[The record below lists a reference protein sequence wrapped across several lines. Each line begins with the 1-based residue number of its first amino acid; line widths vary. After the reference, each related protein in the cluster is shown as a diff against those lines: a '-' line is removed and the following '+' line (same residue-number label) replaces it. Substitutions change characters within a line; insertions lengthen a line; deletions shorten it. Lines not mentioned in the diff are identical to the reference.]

1 MNQRCWKKLFN
12 TKESKDK
19 SFVIETNSTMVR
31 KRGEKDL
38 IS

>member
-1 MNQRCWKKLFN
+1 MNQMCCKKLFN
-12 TKESKDK
+12 TKEWKDK
-19 SFVIETNSTMVR
+19 RFVIETNSTMVR